1 MKLVYPACFYPDSDG
16 SYTVV
21 VPDLKGCVTFGK
33 DFAEAIDMAVD
44 AASGWI
50 LTELEDGNDIPK
62 ASDNREVKADEY
74 EDGFVNLIVLDMEYG
89 IKAIHN

>member
-50 LTELEDGNDIPK
+50 LKMIYQRQVTIGRLRLMNMRT
-62 ASDNREVKADEY
+62 A
-74 EDGFVNLIVLDMEYG
+74 L
-89 IKAIHN
+89 

>member
-1 MKLVYPACFYPDSDG
+1 LDIK
-16 SYTVV
+16 
-21 VPDLKGCVTFGK
+21 
-33 DFAEAIDMAVD
+33 
-44 AASGWI
+44 
-50 LTELEDGNDIPK
+50 NDIPK